1 VYANS
6 QIYVDYDY
14 QAQLGRSRAL
24 AGVERAVRE
33 LAANILSVV
42 HGTGRPEMIGPQAQ
56 ALVHAMDAHR
66 SIAGYAPTGPEI
78 AAVLNIVAK
87 AERVALLN
95 IQRKPELNAT
105 QTLISRALPIAASRL
120 SDIRSHTP
128 GGVEGLTA
136 DDYDDEAAA

>member
-6 QIYVDYDY
+6 QVYVDYDY

-66 SIAGYAPTGPEI
+66 SVAGCAPTGPEI

-105 QTLISRALPIAASRL
+105 QNLISRALPIAVSRL
-120 SDIRSHTP
+120 SDIRSHAP
-128 GGVEGLTA
+128 GGVEGLTT
-136 DDYDDEAAA
+136 DDYGDEAAA

>member
-6 QIYVDYDY
+6 QVYVDYDY

-24 AGVERAVRE
+24 AGVERSVRE
-33 LAANILSVV
+33 LAANIMSVV

-56 ALVHAMDAHR
+56 ALVHAMEAHR
-66 SIAGYAPTGPEI
+66 SIAGCAPSGSEI

-105 QTLISRALPIAASRL
+105 QALISRALPIAVSRL
-120 SDIRSHTP
+120 SDIRSHAP
-128 GGVEGLTA
+128 GGVDGLTA
-136 DDYDDEAAA
+136 DDYGDEVAA

>member
-1 VYANS
+1 M
-6 QIYVDYDY
+6 
-14 QAQLGRSRAL
+14 
-24 AGVERAVRE
+24 RE
-33 LAANILSVV
+33 LAANMLSVV

-66 SIAGYAPTGPEI
+66 SVAGCAPSGSEI

-120 SDIRSHTP
+120 SDIRSHAP

-136 DDYDDEAAA
+136 DDYYDEAAA